1 MEILWDWSEK
11 RLINTPVSFNRY
23 LYNRLDW
30 EQRLIGITGARGV
43 GKTTLMLQ
51 RIKELNTSDALYVSL
66 DNLYF
71 SSNKL
76 FDVAAKFR
84 LKGGKYLFLDEVH
97 KYPDWSQELKNIYD
111 MFPELKVVFTS
122 SSALEIYKG
131 KYDLSRRALLFD
143 LRGLSLREYLELQ
156 YKIKLPAMSL
166 DVLLSTDQSM
176 INNYLSVIPPLKYL
190 SEYLRSGYYPF
201 FIEDVAN
208 YHKRLRQTINLVIEV
223 DLPATNNIDYQSTI
237 KLKRLLYIISQVA
250 PYTPNINKLAQQI
263 GATRDT
269 TLKLLYLLHNAH
281 ILRWLSA
288 DASGINYLNKPDK
301 IYLENTNI
309 GAAIATEIQLMNVG
323 TMRETFVASQLAV
336 DHQLTYPKSGDLLV
350 DGKYL
355 FEIGGKNKS
364 SRQIHGTSDAWV
376 VKDDIEYRH
385 ANILPLWL
393 FGFLY

>member
-269 TLKLLYLLHNAH
+269 TLKLLYLL
-281 ILRWLSA
+281 
-288 DASGINYLNKPDK
+288 
-301 IYLENTNI
+301 T
-309 GAAIATEIQLMNVG
+309 
-323 TMRETFVASQLAV
+323 
-336 DHQLTYPKSGDLLV
+336 
-350 DGKYL
+350 
-355 FEIGGKNKS
+355 
-364 SRQIHGTSDAWV
+364 
-376 VKDDIEYRH
+376 
-385 ANILPLWL
+385 
-393 FGFLY
+393 